1 MARLNHPNVIAIYEL
16 GADHDRVFCAM
27 ELVDGVTLRHWL
39 ATPRSWR
46 EAVGVAIAIG
56 RGISAAHAVGLI
68 HRDIKPENILIS
80 SSGRTLVSDFGL
92 ARLADLGAPGG
103 TSGEAEAASGAGVL
117 VGALTATGTIIGTPV
132 YMAPEQL

>member
-68 HRDIKPENILIS
+68 HRDIKPENVLIS

-92 ARLADLGAPGG
+92 AKLVDLGIGADEADG
-103 TSGEAEAASGAGVL
+103 GEAARE
-117 VGALTATGTIIGTPV
+117 TA
-132 YMAPEQL
+132 